1 MKRRRRKA
9 AAVGG
14 LPPDQD
20 GIMDVLAN
28 LVGVLTLVAALSAI
42 VVVNASLRIR
52 TPLAQ
57 ETYKEFVVLQAG
69 EAGIWDLQPARDLGH
84 ELRRAVGS
92 KVSWVCL
99 DYDYSNYFYSL
110 RYDINCIE
118 KQTKS
123 INEEY
128 SFAKSQI
135 KSALVDIIFDSDR
148 YFLNNIGNY
157 YENLLDIL
165 KSLEIRT
172 QRSGKPT
179 YAIEDLEKDDSSLRR
194 RLNQAAAENKAI
206 YVILEKEGFAAYQK
220 IRSVAAANN
229 LQVGWEPW
237 GTGEPVFWVSR
248 GEGRSMNVQ

>member
-9 AAVGG
+9 AAVGGG

-42 VVVNASLRIR
+42 VVVNASLKIR

-57 ETYKEFVVLQAG
+57 ETYKEFVVFQAG
-69 EAGIWDLQPARDLGH
+69 EAGIWDLQPARDLGNK
-84 ELRRAVGS
+84 LRRAVAS
-92 KVSWVCL
+92 RVSWVCL
-99 DYDYSNYFYSL
+99 DYDYSNYFYSR

-118 KQTKS
+118 KWTKS

-148 YFLNNIGNY
+148 YFSYNIGNS
-157 YENLLDIL
+157 YEDLLYIL

-179 YAIEDLEKDDSSLRR
+179 YAIEDLEKDDNSLRR

-206 YVILEKEGFAAYQK
+206 YVILEKEGFTAYQK
-220 IRSVAAANN
+220 IRSIAAANN

-237 GTGEPVFWVSR
+237 GAGEPVFWVS
-248 GEGRSMNVQ
+248 EGRSMNVQ

>member
-57 ETYKEFVVLQAG
+57 ETYKEFVVFQAG
-69 EAGIWDLQPARDLGH
+69 EAGIWDLQPARDLGN
-84 ELRRAVGS
+84 ELRRSVAYR
-92 KVSWVCL
+92 VSLACL
-99 DYDYSNYFYSL
+99 DYDYSNYFYSR

-118 KQTKS
+118 KRTKS

-128 SFAKSQI
+128 SFAKSQL
-135 KSALVDIIFDSDR
+135 KSALVDVIFDSDR
-148 YFLNNIGNY
+148 YFSYNIGNS
-157 YENLLDIL
+157 YENLLDLL
-165 KSLEIRT
+165 KSLEVRT

-179 YAIEDLEKDDSSLRR
+179 YAIEDLEKDDSSLRH
-194 RLNQAAAENKAI
+194 RLNQAAAESKAM

-220 IRSVAAANN
+220 IRSIAAANN

-237 GTGEPVFWVSR
+237 GTGEPVFWVT
-248 GEGRSMNVQ
+248 EGRSMNVQ

>member
-57 ETYKEFVVLQAG
+57 ETYKEFVVFQAG
-69 EAGIWDLQPARDLGH
+69 EAGIWDLQPARDLGNK
-84 ELRRAVGS
+84 LRRAVVASG
-92 KVSWVCL
+92 VSWVCL
-99 DYDYSNYFYSL
+99 DYDYSNYFYSR

-128 SFAKSQI
+128 SFARSQV

-148 YFLNNIGNY
+148 YFSYNIGNF
-157 YENLLDIL
+157 YENSLDL
-165 KSLEIRT
+165 FKSLEVRT

-179 YAIEDLEKDDSSLRR
+179 YAIEDLEKDDGSLRR

-206 YVILEKEGFAAYQK
+206 FVLLEKEGFAAYQK

-237 GTGEPVFWVSR
+237 GTGEPVFWVT
-248 GEGRSMNVQ
+248 EGRSMNVQ